1 MWSKLEA
8 PLVQA
13 MEARMKDRLDGMQ
26 KLLEERKQKEI
37 NDTREVLGE
46 LKKMI
51 EHELAEPDY
60 MQLELWNNSERD
72 QYNRNITALQLRL
85 KQIPEEMEREI
96 EAVNQRYANPQPRL
110 FPVAVT
116 FLVPEKFS

>member
-1 MWSKLEA
+1 MIADVRQHLDERDA
-8 PLVQA
+8 DVGNVALLPLGH
-13 MEARMKDRLDGMQ
+13 D
-26 KLLEERKQKEI
+26 ERQP
-37 NDTREVLGE
+37 
-46 LKKMI
+46 I